1 MGAIRRIV
9 VVAFVVAIAGFL
21 ASCVTR
27 SGSMAPVNKIS
38 PSHQARQAPS
48 FTNEAILVLG
58 LRSTGPS
65 LGGETYRYAVASVE
79 GSRVDGNGV
88 NMWRWAYSPND
99 LWSGSPRGE
108 MVDYQILRVPPGNY
122 VLAYVQRGDTLFPL
136 VRATGAS
143 RATLQNAY
151 SGQTVQCLSIDLQG
165 GQSTTDTPFLSVRA
179 NEVVYVGDLIVD
191 FSDAQRPTVALGAT
205 PDGARRALAHFK
217 EARPMTER
225 AMRRVAGVEARPVPG
240 SISLRP
246 LPARVPPC

>member
-1 MGAIRRIV
+1 MGAIRRIAAL
-9 VVAFVVAIAGFL
+9 AFVVATAGLL
-21 ASCVTR
+21 AGCVAR

-48 FTNEAILVLG
+48 FPNEAILVLG

-65 LGGETYRYAVASVE
+65 LGGETFRYGVATVD
-79 GSRVDGNGV
+79 GSRVDGKGL
-88 NMWRWAYSPND
+88 NMWRWAYSPTD

-108 MVDYQILRVPPGNY
+108 LVDYQILRVPAGNY
-122 VLAYVQRGDTLFPL
+122 VLAYIQRGDTLFPL
-136 VRATGAS
+136 VNASGAS

-151 SGQTVQCLSIDLQG
+151 SGQTVQCLSIDLLG

-191 FSDAQRPTVALGAT
+191 FTDPQRPTVALGTT
-205 PDGARRALAHFK
+205 PEGAHRALANFK
-217 EARPMTER
+217 ETRPMVER
-225 AMRRVAGVEARPVPG
+225 AMRRVVGAGARPVPG
-240 SISLRP
+240 NIALRP